1 MILVGENIHI
11 ISKSIR
17 TAIENKDKDFILDL
31 VNLQNG
37 MDAIDINIGPARKE
51 SIFEWLVPI
60 IKNHSNINV
69 SFDTTNADE
78 MRRGLELYG
87 NCTNCFINSASKDTE
102 RFEKM
107 TDLALEH
114 NCNLILLTLDKE
126 TGIPKTSDG
135 RLEIA
140 FELYEKCLL
149 KGLKPD
155 KLFFDPLIL
164 PLSVDQNQAM
174 EAINTIRMLKE
185 SFEQPVKTII
195 GLSNISNGS
204 PNNVRPLINRV
215 FACFASGS
223 GCSSSISRRVQ
234 RVGIVPASAA
244 LRYTLVIQRSIID
257 LCCGPTPFLSIC
269 SIRDMINSDFTTIG
283 LFSPYPSTIYMALSL
298 SLPPADTRITEPRSP
313 IASTRGAY
321 SPSGSQIRISSSVF
335 SIRKVISSFA
345 ENDLPEPGTPRRNA
359 DWFRRFALLHI
370 MRL

>member
-223 GCSSSISRRVQ
+223 GLDAAIIDAKDNEIIRIIKMIESKTPQNDYDKIYLEISNTIKNF
-234 RVGIVPASAA
+234 GEISDIK
-244 LRYTLVIQRSIID
+244 YDINSEIQRNIIKAAEVIF
-257 LCCGPTPFLSIC
+257 GTKVYSH
-269 SIRDMINSDFTTIG
+269 SFT
-283 LFSPYPSTIYMALSL
+283 
-298 SLPPADTRITEPRSP
+298 
-313 IASTRGAY
+313 
-321 SPSGSQIRISSSVF
+321 QV
-335 SIRKVISSFA
+335 
-345 ENDLPEPGTPRRNA
+345 
-359 DWFRRFALLHI
+359 
-370 MRL
+370 

>member
-87 NCTNCFINSASKDTE
+87 NCTNCFINSVSKDTE

-223 GCSSSISRRVQ
+223 GLDAAIIDAKDNEIIRIIKMIESKTPQNDYDKIYLEISNTIKNF
-234 RVGIVPASAA
+234 GEISDIK
-244 LRYTLVIQRSIID
+244 YDINSEIQRNIIKAAEVIF
-257 LCCGPTPFLSIC
+257 GTKVYSH
-269 SIRDMINSDFTTIG
+269 SFT
-283 LFSPYPSTIYMALSL
+283 
-298 SLPPADTRITEPRSP
+298 
-313 IASTRGAY
+313 
-321 SPSGSQIRISSSVF
+321 QV
-335 SIRKVISSFA
+335 
-345 ENDLPEPGTPRRNA
+345 
-359 DWFRRFALLHI
+359 
-370 MRL
+370 

>member
-69 SFDTTNADE
+69 SFDTTNANE

-223 GCSSSISRRVQ
+223 GLDAAIIDAKDNEIIRIIKMIESKTPQNDYDKIYLEISNTIKNF
-234 RVGIVPASAA
+234 GEISDIK
-244 LRYTLVIQRSIID
+244 YDINSEIQRNIIKAAEVIF
-257 LCCGPTPFLSIC
+257 GTKVYSH
-269 SIRDMINSDFTTIG
+269 SFT
-283 LFSPYPSTIYMALSL
+283 
-298 SLPPADTRITEPRSP
+298 
-313 IASTRGAY
+313 
-321 SPSGSQIRISSSVF
+321 QV
-335 SIRKVISSFA
+335 
-345 ENDLPEPGTPRRNA
+345 
-359 DWFRRFALLHI
+359 
-370 MRL
+370 